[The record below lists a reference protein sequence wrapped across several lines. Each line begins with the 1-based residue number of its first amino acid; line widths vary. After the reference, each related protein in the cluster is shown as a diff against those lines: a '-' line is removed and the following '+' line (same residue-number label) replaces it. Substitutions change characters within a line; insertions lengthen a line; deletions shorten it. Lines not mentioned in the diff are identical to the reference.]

1 MKPICELKAQKSE
14 ILQVPVND
22 QILDLKGGLED
33 WNYKKFGKKR
43 PRWFSFIIH
52 LLTMEKLDKTPTHI

>member
-1 MKPICELKAQKSE
+1 M
-14 ILQVPVND
+14 QVPVND

-33 WNYKKFGKKR
+33 WNYKKLGKKR

-52 LLTMEKLDKTPTHI
+52 LFTMEKLDKTPTHI